1 MPPCRHTHS
10 LAESL
15 LGIAIVNAVVWMT
28 RVALAFSGANM
39 TLVGA
44 LYDLLL
50 SGLWTFGV
58 NAQRSG
64 DLTDAEHLSPNPWYL
79 EKSCA
84 AFSGREAAACRQ
96 GKASFTVAV
105 VCM

>member
-58 NAQRSG
+58 NAQRSS
-64 DLTDAEHLSPNPWYL
+64 DLTDTEHLSPNPWYL
-79 EKSCA
+79 ERSCA